1 MSTIIT
7 FPGSPERKPAA
18 GVVEST
24 PVQTEFG
31 SGRSRKA
38 VQVDIDAHVKARK
51 AYGKAVAWA
60 LATEAGEAEAY
71 QIEEARQNTAMAYR
85 EMQDAAR
92 NLLICMPTDPKGAC
106 RLADVPGEQ
115 LQHTAARSL
124 TGRWRCAIASVP
136 SAENGPSLAAPH
148 HEIRH
153 ARTESLLMKRRR
165 RSIRKRHRQRI
176 AGHARRLSG
185 RRYPSR
191 APT

>member
-7 FPGSPERKPAA
+7 FPGSSERKPAA

-38 VQVDIDAHVKARK
+38 VQVDVDAHVKARK

-92 NLLICMPTDPKGAC
+92 NLLICMPTDPKGLVDLLMYLESNYSTLPLEVSQGA
-106 RLADVPGEQ
+106 GG
-115 LQHTAARSL
+115 ARSL
-124 TGRWRCAIASVP
+124 AFHLLKTVRLSLRHITKYGTH
-136 SAENGPSLAAPH
+136 GPSPY
-148 HEIRH
+148 
-153 ARTESLLMKRRR
+153 S
-165 RSIRKRHRQRI
+165 
-176 AGHARRLSG
+176 
-185 RRYPSR
+185 
-191 APT
+191 